1 MRAGNTQQRTAFI
14 MYLWTATIAFPVT
27 VLAFAPMW
35 VAAIVAAALLL
46 ITTIFSLG
54 KSKMYPQGKPDLGNS
69 EIESIDA

>member
-54 KSKMYPQGKPDLGNS
+54 KSKMYPQGKPDQGNS